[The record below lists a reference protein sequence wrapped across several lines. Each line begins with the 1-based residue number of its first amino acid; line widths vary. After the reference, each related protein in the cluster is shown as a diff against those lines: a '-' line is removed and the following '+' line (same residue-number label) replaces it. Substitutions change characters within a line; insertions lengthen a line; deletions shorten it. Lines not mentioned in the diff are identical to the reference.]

1 MSISV
6 DMPIVF
12 CFVFW
17 CRLTFPV
24 MKYITIFFPI
34 FMILCT
40 AGTVLF
46 SDEGLFENISIY
58 EKILRFEKRTQ
69 KIQEENEDLKRKI
82 FVLKLRKEIC
92 QTWYLIEARP

>member
-1 MSISV
+1 
-6 DMPIVF
+6 
-12 CFVFW
+12 
-17 CRLTFPV
+17 

-69 KIQEENEDLKRKI
+69 KIQAENEDLKRKI
-82 FVLKLRKEIC
+82 FVLKLRREKVLQEMSVEHFAAPTGAVI
-92 QTWYLIEARP
+92 YRFDN